1 MAAADPEVELVR
13 QGHSAEAMPLGRRV
27 RLTELVLG
35 GGFLAAAVAIAVG
48 FDAARDLEPARTALL
63 VVLFA
68 LAIRV
73 DFDVGAGYT
82 SPVQVV
88 FVPMALLTPTPL
100 VPLLVALGWLLGR
113 LPDLRRGRVHPD
125 RLLLVPASCWFSVG
139 AVLVLLAFGA
149 QTPDWGDWPV
159 YLLALVAQLAA
170 DFGQGV
176 LREWLG
182 EGTAPDL
189 QLRLVLYVAAIDA
202 LLAPIGLLAAFAST
216 SFDYA
221 FLLLVPAAGLMIVFG
236 RERNARLATA
246 LALADAARSRQEII
260 ASASHEMTTP
270 LAVLLGLT
278 DRLAPGRRL
287 DDRRQELVHATMR
300 RELVQLRQQVRQFV
314 DYSRLQTAR
323 ELGVRPEPTPVRP
336 VLEDVATALVGL
348 GEVAIDAD
356 PALTAQVDRE
366 RLHQMAMSLAAA
378 ALNASPGHPQ
388 VRVAATAAGDEV
400 RLTVAGTG
408 PLVDGAFEE
417 EGTAGLGLHV
427 TRELARAQGGDVRAD
442 GTGAYVLTLPIAFAP
457 AHG

>member
-13 QGHSAEAMPLGRRV
+13 QGHSAEAQPLGRRV
-27 RLTELVLG
+27 RVTELVLG

-48 FDAARDLEPARTALL
+48 FEAARDLEPVRTALL

-73 DFDVGAGYT
+73 TFDVGAGYT

-88 FVPMALLTPTPL
+88 FVPMLLLTPTPL

-113 LPDLRRGRVHPD
+113 LPDLRGGRVHPD
-125 RLLLVPASCWFSVG
+125 RLLLVPASCWFAVG
-139 AVLVLLAFGA
+139 AVLVLLAFDA
-149 QTPDWGDWPV
+149 QTPDWDDWPV
-159 YLLALVAQLAA
+159 YVLALAVQLAA

-189 QLRLVLYVAAIDA
+189 QLRLVVFVAGIDA

-221 FLLLVPAAGLMIVFG
+221 FLLLVPATGLMIVFG
-236 RERNARLATA
+236 RERNERLATA

-278 DRLAPGRRL
+278 DRLAPGRKL
-287 DDRRQELVHATMR
+287 DDRRREMVHATMR

-314 DYSRLQTAR
+314 DYSRLQTDR
-323 ELGVRPEPTPVRP
+323 ELAIRSEATPVRP

-348 GEVAIDAD
+348 GAVAVDAD
-356 PALTAQVDRE
+356 PAIAAQVDRE
-366 RLHQMAMSLAAA
+366 RLHQMAMSLATAV
-378 ALNASPGHPQ
+378 LNASPGHPE
-388 VRVAATAAGDEV
+388 VAVAAAVADGEV

-408 PLVDGAFEE
+408 PLVEGAFEE

-427 TRELARAQGGDVRAD
+427 TRELARAHGGDVHGEDNRRF
-442 GTGAYVLTLPIAFAP
+442 VLTLPIASPP